1 MDTKLVKIAEKT
13 LLILSEKDWQAITIE
28 EIYSKADLKK
38 KNLNKLYNKQDLLIN
53 IIKFFDFNLNS
64 LTSGVEKSSSKDMIF
79 EVMMIRF
86 DILQKYRSSIVNVF
100 NFIKKKPQEIVFL
113 LPAFVESINL
123 MANLANISTKG
134 LKGNLKIKG
143 LLVIYFS
150 TFLVWTR
157 DTSENLDKT
166 MISLDSNL
174 NRAGKIVN
182 IL

>member
-1 MDTKLVKIAEKT
+1 MDKKLAKIAEKT
-13 LLILSEKDWQAITIE
+13 LFILSKKDWQAITIE
-28 EIYSKADLKK
+28 EVYLKANIKK
-38 KNLNKLYNKQDLLIN
+38 KIFKEIYNKQDLLIN

-64 LTSGVEKSSSKDMIF
+64 LSSSVEKSSSKDMIF

-86 DILQKYRSSIVNVF
+86 DILQKYRSSIVNLF
-100 NFIKKKPQEIVFL
+100 NFTKKKPQEILCL
-113 LPAFVESINL
+113 LPAFIESASL

-143 LLVIYFS
+143 LLLIYFS
-150 TFLVWTR
+150 TLLVWINDNSNT
-157 DTSENLDKT
+157 LDKT